1 MGYSVYCSGPEPTVC
16 LRYAY
21 TYVNSLN
28 LHNNPMRVAHN
39 PHFIAEETGS
49 EQSSNLPNQG
59 HTTKEVEV
67 RIQDLAS

>member
-1 MGYSVYCSGPEPTVC
+1 
-16 LRYAY
+16 
-21 TYVNSLN
+21 
-28 LHNNPMRVAHN
+28 MRVAHN